1 MYKGKKVL
9 IVDDSPVERHIL
21 KGYLSKL
28 GFEIFEAENGE
39 AGIKSALEI
48 HPDVIL
54 MDVVMDGI
62 NGFQATKQITLNESL
77 KSVKVIMC
85 TSKNKDTDKMWG
97 TRQGASAY
105 ITKPVDELVLVA
117 EIARLIT

>member
-9 IVDDSPVERHIL
+9 IVDDSPVERYIL
-21 KGYLSKL
+21 KGYLTKL

-39 AGIKSALEI
+39 SGVKSALEI

-54 MDVVMDGI
+54 MDVLMDGI
-62 NGFQATKQITLNESL
+62 NGFQATKQITLNENL
-77 KSVKVIMC
+77 KNVKVIMC
-85 TSKNKDTDKMWG
+85 TAKDKDTDKMWG

-105 ITKPVDELVLVA
+105 ITKPIVESILIS
-117 EIARLIT
+117 EITKLIG